1 MSKVFEIKP
10 GYAVRLANGNIMFAV
25 VTSNMDCVEN
35 TDFGLMNVK
44 VRADA
49 EPAVSLFG
57 HDETGDTAFWT
68 IDDCYNDKLEFNS
81 EMGGRIKDR
90 DITTIYGY
98 ATPRTV
104 FATSDKALSIRPVL
118 WERDTAKAGKPVLD
132 DEKKP
137 TASYEDAKRAISEW
151 RDEIDSSD
159 ASDDEKKAQH
169 DFVSFLEMLTDM
181 AHIFEENAC
190 DDDDDDVFDF

>member
-10 GYAVRLANGNIMFAV
+10 GYAVRLADGSIMFAV
-25 VTSNMDCVEN
+25 VVCNMDGVEY
-35 TDFGLMNVK
+35 TGHGLMDVK

-49 EPAVSLFG
+49 KPTTCLFG
-57 HDETGDTAFWT
+57 HDETGDIQYWP
-68 IDDCYNDKLEFNS
+68 IDDSYNDKLEYNS
-81 EMGGRIKDR
+81 EMGVHIKDR

-104 FATSDKALSIRPVL
+104 FVTSDKALSIRPVL
-118 WERDTAKAGKPVLD
+118 WERDTAKLD
-132 DEKKP
+132 A
-137 TASYEDAKRAISEW
+137 TYEDAKQAISEW

-169 DFVSFLEMLTDM
+169 CFVSFLEMLTDL
-181 AHIFEENAC
+181 AHICE
-190 DDDDDDVFDF
+190 DDADDIDF